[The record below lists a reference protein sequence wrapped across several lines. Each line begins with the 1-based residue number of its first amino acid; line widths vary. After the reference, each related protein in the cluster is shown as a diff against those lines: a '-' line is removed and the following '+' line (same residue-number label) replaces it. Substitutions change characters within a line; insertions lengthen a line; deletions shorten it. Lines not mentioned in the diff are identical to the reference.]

1 MVDDERA
8 AKNVD
13 LRKKKP
19 DYNPYQEE
27 TVDEFGNVSI
37 YYGETCSE
45 MTTYMRATA
54 QCSVDACDHY
64 QIFIP
69 RTYFCIWLI
78 SDWCFNAF

>member
-1 MVDDERA
+1 MVDDEKA

-45 MTTYMRATA
+45 
-54 QCSVDACDHY
+54 
-64 QIFIP
+64 
-69 RTYFCIWLI
+69 
-78 SDWCFNAF
+78 